1 MTSIFR
7 LHNIDEILGVD
18 EPDDDGGGAAVAI
31 ARDSGGATKG
41 IMLVNN
47 GLNYFLIICAKT
59 RALS

>member
-41 IMLVNN
+41 MLVNN
-47 GLNYFLIICAKT
+47 G
-59 RALS
+59 